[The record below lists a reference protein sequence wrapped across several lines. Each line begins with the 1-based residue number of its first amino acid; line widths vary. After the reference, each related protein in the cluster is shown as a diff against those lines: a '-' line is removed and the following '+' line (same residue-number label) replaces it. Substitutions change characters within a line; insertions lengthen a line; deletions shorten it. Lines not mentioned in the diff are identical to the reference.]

1 MSRSSS
7 LDTPGVSRLDLG
19 AVSVF
24 FGDKNGKYPD
34 GNQVVVRG
42 ADTLVVFDS
51 PLVANRIGEVF
62 DAADLCILGHAHED
76 HITGLHRI
84 PGAEVHV
91 HERDVEAVRTWEG
104 LSVHYGYPP
113 EVLASMRTK
122 IEKEFHYHPRPDA
135 IAYGNDKQWSLGGG
149 VTVRAIHMPGHTS
162 GHCVLLVEPAGVA
175 FIGDIDLSSF
185 GPYYGDGT
193 SSLAEFRQTLRT
205 VADIPARAWVTS
217 HHKGAVTDREEF
229 ERALAAFAARIDART
244 DKLVGMLQ
252 EGPKSLD
259 TLVRE
264 RLIYPP
270 GHGELWVDCVEAR
283 TLLQHLDE
291 LVAQGRVQ
299 AREDGRYALVRGH

>member
-1 MSRSSS
+1 MNHPNAP
-7 LDTPGVSRLDLG
+7 DVARLDLG
-19 AVSVF
+19 EVTVF

-42 ADTLVVFDS
+42 GDTLAVFDS
-51 PLVANRIGEVF
+51 PLVANRIGPAF

-84 PGAEVHV
+84 AGAEVHV

-104 LSVHYGYPP
+104 LSKHYGYPP
-113 EVLASMRTK
+113 EVLVTMRAK
-122 IEKEFHYHPRPDA
+122 IEKEFFYQPRPDA
-135 IAYGNDKQWSLGGG
+135 IAYGNEAQWSLGGG

-217 HHKGAVTDREEF
+217 HHKGAVTDRDEF
-229 ERALAAFAARIDART
+229 LRALAAFAGRIEART
-244 DKLVGMLQ
+244 DKLLAMLQ
-252 EGPKSLD
+252 AGPKSLD

-283 TLLQHLDE
+283 TLTQHLDE
-291 LVAQGRVQ
+291 LMAQDRVRVQ
-299 AREDGRYALVRGH
+299 EDGRYALVASR